1 MMGKWKLRKYL
12 KWEVLRV
19 NKDIE
24 EKMDRFII
32 VYMMHFGNKRFDKVT
47 CFDCEDYK
55 TGVCEGFLKD
65 PILCMGDKSRECC
78 FLTNIDI
85 DD

>member
-1 MMGKWKLRKYL
+1 MM
-12 KWEVLRV
+12 
-19 NKDIE
+19 NKEIE
-24 EKMDRFII
+24 EKMDRFMI
-32 VYMMHFGNKRFDKVT
+32 VYMMHFGDKRFDKVT

-55 TGVCEGFLKD
+55 MKLCEGFIKD